1 MSKDVIESYLNFH
14 LSEEARLMR
23 KQLGESSYVP
33 HRHCG
38 AKFKDVDWGV
48 YLKENKL

>member
-1 MSKDVIESYLNFH
+1 MSKDEIESYLNVH
-14 LSEEARLMR
+14 LSEEFR
-23 KQLGESSYVP
+23 KHLGESSYVP

-48 YLKENKL
+48 YLKESKL

>member
-1 MSKDVIESYLNFH
+1 MSKDEDVIKSYLNVH
-14 LSEEARLMR
+14 LSEEFR
-23 KQLGESSYVP
+23 KHLGESCYVP